1 MGEGLRGVGQAIAT
15 SAIHEP
21 IESDEIERG
30 REREG
35 RGQRA
40 SYYLRK

>member
-21 IESDEIERG
+21 IESDEIEV
-30 REREG
+30 RERE
-35 RGQRA
+35 RA
-40 SYYLRK
+40 SLLI